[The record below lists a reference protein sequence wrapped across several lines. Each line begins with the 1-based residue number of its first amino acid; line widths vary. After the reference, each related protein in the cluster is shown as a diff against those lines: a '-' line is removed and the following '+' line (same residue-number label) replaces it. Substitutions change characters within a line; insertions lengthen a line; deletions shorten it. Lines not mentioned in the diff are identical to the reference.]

1 MIARQAQYRRAE
13 CTEFASDPRVTIRI
27 VVNEVAGCEDR
38 IELMEAAA
46 AATREID

>member
-1 MIARQAQYRRAE
+1 MIARQTQYRRTE

-27 VVNEVAGCEDR
+27 IVDEIAGGEDR

-46 AATREID
+46 AASREID